1 LLKPQYV
8 SSGGPS
14 ASLEEQLKLA
24 REKVQNSKQVGAYG
38 SGTPMLG
45 VNLNET
51 EIYIIAI
58 VIISGA
64 ISAGFFDM
72 GQRVTRRAEVKDSNK
87 GQ

>member
-24 REKVQNSKQVGAYG
+24 RERVQNAKQVGAYG
-38 SGTPMLG
+38 SRTPMPA

-58 VIISGA
+58 VIIFGA
-64 ISAGFFDM
+64 ISAGFFYM
-72 GQRVTRRAEVKDSNK
+72 GQRVTRRAEVKDSK